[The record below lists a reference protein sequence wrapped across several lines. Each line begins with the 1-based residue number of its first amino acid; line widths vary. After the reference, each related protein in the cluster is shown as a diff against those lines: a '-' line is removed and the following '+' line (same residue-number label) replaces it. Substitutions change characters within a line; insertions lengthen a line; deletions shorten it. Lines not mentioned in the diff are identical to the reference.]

1 MFMTRWLSAAVIFI
15 ALLSISM
22 SFVACVRPH
31 SADHPAEVM
40 ETSGSTFRIKVS
52 AFPEKDGGFVSGQYY
67 RFESLPQDGK
77 DWVMAMQFRHDDPVP
92 IPKQN
97 VKFLTPETAF
107 VFMGWRYSVTTDG
120 GKNWHLWSAETDLTG
135 WKCCNYGLINA
146 VELSQSGKG
155 KMTLSP
161 IQGRAG
167 EVPRLFTSD
176 FGRHWV
182 THP

>member
-1 MFMTRWLSAAVIFI
+1 MMGIVA
-15 ALLSISM
+15 
-22 SFVACVRPH
+22 SFVSCARPR
-31 SADHPAEVM
+31 PAEHPTEVA
-40 ETSGSTFRIKVS
+40 EIAGAAFSIRIS
-52 AFPEKDGGFVSGQYY
+52 EFPEENGGFVPGAYY
-67 RFESLPQDGK
+67 LFEGRPHDGK
-77 DWVMAMQFRHDDPVP
+77 KWVTAMQFRHDDPVP

-97 VKFLTPETAF
+97 VKFLTPEIAF

-167 EVPRLFTSD
+167 EVPRLFTAD

-182 THP
+182 TRPWHD